1 MQATERPHAGPFRE
15 RLNANPYADFFG
27 AAFLTAAFLAGAR
40 VTGLAALGA
49 VVFTAAF
56 DFGEC
61 GRVLP
66 WLPA

>member
-1 MQATERPHAGPFRE
+1 MRGLFCAPNVDGQ
-15 RLNANPYADFFG
+15 ADFFG
-27 AAFLTAAFLAGAR
+27 AAFFTAVFFAAGRAAGFAGAAFAE
-40 VTGLAALGA
+40 

-56 DFGEC
+56 DFGVC